1 LKWRYHGD
9 MKKYSAPIYLI
20 LLISTCLTA
29 AAQTK
34 VIKEV
39 AVRPAVSNQGV
50 DLYHQYCSVCHG
62 KDGKGAGP
70 AADAL
75 KTRPTD
81 LTQIAH
87 RNNGKFNELE
97 VKLVIE
103 GQDKVVAHGTTN
115 MPVWGTLLRGS
126 SDNWAMGELRVQE
139 LLKYVEKMQAK

>member
-1 LKWRYHGD
+1 
-9 MKKYSAPIYLI
+9 MKKYSASVYL
-20 LLISTCLTA
+20 LVLISACLTA

-50 DLYHQYCSVCHG
+50 DLYNQYCSVCHG

-103 GQDKVVAHGTTN
+103 GQDKVIAHGTTN

-126 SDNWAMGELRVQE
+126 ADNWALGELRVQE

>member
-1 LKWRYHGD
+1 MMGGI
-9 MKKYSAPIYLI
+9 KKYSASVYLF
-20 LLISTCLTA
+20 LLISSSLTA

-39 AVRPAVSNQGV
+39 AVRPPASNQGV
-50 DLYHQYCSVCHG
+50 DLYNQYCSVCHG

-87 RNNGKFNELE
+87 RWQRAGRRLHNVAAKPQAGPSSGSVGGGCAFRPRARVVYGDRNE
-97 VKLVIE
+97 
-103 GQDKVVAHGTTN
+103 
-115 MPVWGTLLRGS
+115 
-126 SDNWAMGELRVQE
+126 
-139 LLKYVEKMQAK
+139 